1 MSAATPTRWTDADML
16 KRVRGRY
23 ASERRFRLIGLVAV
37 SISVLFLAFLLYTMA
52 AKGLGG
58 FMHYEAALPIDF
70 TRTDLFLDP
79 AALRGPDAEQ
89 AVASADLEGAISQS
103 ATAAYGP
110 AAAEMFGDAA
120 VNRLTDQI
128 VADPDILGSRSLFWL
143 PVGSKL
149 DIAAK
154 HTGDAASE
162 RLVNMLKSKNALRR
176 AINWGFLTASDSTDP
191 SSVGVWGALKG
202 SFLTILVTILL
213 AFPIGVFSAI

>member
-1 MSAATPTRWTDADML
+1 MNSLATPTRWTDRAMR
-16 KRVRGRY
+16 KRLSRRYLSEHWFRG
-23 ASERRFRLIGLVAV
+23 LGLAAV

-70 TRTDLFLDP
+70 TRPNLFLDP
-79 AALRGPDAEQ
+79 ATLRGPDAEQ

-128 VADPDILGSRSLFWL
+128 VANPDILGSRS
-143 PVGSKL
+143 
-149 DIAAK
+149 
-154 HTGDAASE
+154 
-162 RLVNMLKSKNALRR
+162 
-176 AINWGFLTASDSTDP
+176 
-191 SSVGVWGALKG
+191 
-202 SFLTILVTILL
+202 
-213 AFPIGVFSAI
+213 